1 MRRALAVLLAL
12 GALAL
17 VPAAARA
24 DGDPASDILYN
35 GRVFFPFETKISAQN
50 QQDLQQVVDAA
61 WKAGFPIKVAV
72 ISAAYDLGSVGALWG
87 KPQLY
92 SKFLGSELAFLYKG
106 RLLIVMPN
114 GFGLNH
120 GTAAERKL
128 LKQVPIGQGGNGM
141 TASAAAAVRALAAAS
156 GHELPKPAHRTSH
169 DGPGQDRDR
178 GRRRPGRA
186 ADPHLRAEGAPS
198 RAGGARLVSAVWI
211 RLVASAVA
219 LGLGAVAVVVVV
231 LLAHGTPGP

>member
-1 MRRALAVLLAL
+1 MRGAFAILLAF
-12 GALAL
+12 GVLAL

-35 GRVFFPFETKISAQN
+35 GRVFLPFEVKISAQK
-50 QQDLQQVVDAA
+50 QQDLRDVVDAA
-61 WKAGFPIKVAV
+61 WKGGFPIKVAV
-72 ISAAYDLGSVGALWG
+72 ISSPYELGSVGALWQ

-128 LKQVPIGQGGNGM
+128 LEQVPIGQGGNGL
-141 TASAAAAVRALAAAS
+141 TASAADAVRALAAAS
-156 GHELPKPAHRTSH
+156 GHQLPKPAHKTSTA
-169 DGPGQDRDR
+169 GRDR
-178 GRRRPGRA
+178 IV
-186 ADPHLRAEGAPS
+186 L
-198 RAGGARLVSAVWI
+198 
-211 RLVASAVA
+211 
-219 LGLGAVAVVVVV
+219 AVAVVLIALLV
-231 LLAHGTPGP
+231 LLFVPGARRRMRRSRAS

>member
-1 MRRALAVLLAL
+1 MRRALVLLLSL

-35 GRVFFPFETKISAQN
+35 GRVFFPFETKISAQK

-61 WKAGFPIKVAV
+61 WEAGFPIKVAV
-72 ISAAYDLGSVGALWG
+72 ISSAYDLGSIGALWQ
-87 KPQLY
+87 KPQRY

-114 GFGLNH
+114 GFGLNR

-128 LKQVPIGQGGNGM
+128 LERVPIGKGGDGL
-141 TASAAAAVRALAAAS
+141 TGSAADAVRALAAAS
-156 GHELPKPAHRTSH
+156 GNQLPKPVHRT
-169 DGPGQDRDR
+169 GNATRDR
-178 GRRRPGRA
+178 I
-186 ADPHLRAEGAPS
+186 
-198 RAGGARLVSAVWI
+198 VIV
-211 RLVASAVA
+211 
-219 LGLGAVAVVVVV
+219 VAVVLIALLV
-231 LLAHGTPGP
+231 LLFLPGVRRRMRRARAS

>member
-1 MRRALAVLLAL
+1 M
-12 GALAL
+12 
-17 VPAAARA
+17 
-24 DGDPASDILYN
+24 
-35 GRVFFPFETKISAQN
+35 IS
-50 QQDLQQVVDAA
+50 
-61 WKAGFPIKVAV
+61 
-72 ISAAYDLGSVGALWG
+72 SAYDLGSVGALWE

-92 SKFLGSELAFLYKG
+92 SKFLGSELQFLYKG

-169 DGPGQDRDR
+169 SARDR
-178 GRRRPGRA
+178 IVIVVAAVLVALLILVFLPSVRRRVR
-186 ADPHLRAEGAPS
+186 GA
-198 RAGGARLVSAVWI
+198 ARLVSAVWI
-211 RLVASAVA
+211 RLVASVVA

>member
-72 ISAAYDLGSVGALWG
+72 ISAAYDLGSVGALWE

-114 GFGLNH
+114 GFGLNN

-128 LKQVPIGQGGNGM
+128 LKRVPIGQGGNGM

-156 GHELPKPAHRTSH
+156 GHELPKPAHKTSNTT
-169 DGPGQDRDR
+169 RDR
-178 GRRRPGRA
+178 I
-186 ADPHLRAEGAPS
+186 
-198 RAGGARLVSAVWI
+198 VIV
-211 RLVASAVA
+211 VA
-219 LGLGAVAVVVVV
+219 VV
-231 LLAHGTPGP
+231 LLALLIVLFLPGTRRRVRGARAS

>member
-1 MRRALAVLLAL
+1 MAGRRTLLLLLAL
-12 GALAL
+12 GVLAF

-24 DGDPASDILYN
+24 DGDPASDVLYN
-35 GRVFFPFETKISAQN
+35 GRVFFPFEVKISAQK
-50 QQDLQQVVDAA
+50 QQDLQQIVDGA

-72 ISAAYDLGSVGALWG
+72 ISAAYDLGSVGALWE

-128 LKQVPIGQGGNGM
+128 LGKVPIGQGGDGL
-141 TASAAAAVRALAAAS
+141 TASATAAVGALAAAS
-156 GHELPKPAHRTSH
+156 GHQLPKPAHPASNTA
-169 DGPGQDRDR
+169 RDR
-178 GRRRPGRA
+178 I
-186 ADPHLRAEGAPS
+186 
-198 RAGGARLVSAVWI
+198 VIV
-211 RLVASAVA
+211 
-219 LGLGAVAVVVVV
+219 VAVVLIALLV
-231 LLAHGTPGP
+231 LLLVPGARRRLRRAGAS